1 MSMLMTNEN
10 VRLFLH
16 DRLMAKTVLRFIP
29 HWVQPNHVTAAR
41 FMLTPVVLY
50 FLWYEAWAVVLPL
63 FLFTA
68 FTDAIDGSLA
78 RTRKQITLWGT
89 AADPAADKVLI
100 GSVVILFVAREVN
113 PVFAAI
119 IVLMEVLIA
128 LSGLYRRAHG
138 KISSANEFGKV
149 KMILQV
155 LGVSLLLLA
164 RLIDL
169 QLAVPFAVGTLA
181 VAIVF
186 AIVSL
191 ITYGI

>member
-1 MSMLMTNEN
+1 MTNEN
-10 VRLFLH
+10 VRLFVH
-16 DRLMAKTVLRFIP
+16 DRLMARTVLRLIP
-29 HWVQPNHVTAAR
+29 SWVHPNHVTFAR
-41 FMLTPVVLY
+41 FFLTPLVLY
-50 FLWYEAWAVVLPL
+50 FLWHESWAVVFPL

-78 RTRKQITLWGT
+78 RTRKQITMWGT
-89 AADPAADKVLI
+89 AADPAADKILI

-113 PVFAAI
+113 PVFASI

-138 KISSANEFGKV
+138 KMSSANEFGKV

-155 LGVSLLLLA
+155 LGVSILLLA
-164 RLIDL
+164 RLMEFE
-169 QLAVPFAVGTLA
+169 LAVPFAVGTLA

-186 AIVSL
+186 AVVSL